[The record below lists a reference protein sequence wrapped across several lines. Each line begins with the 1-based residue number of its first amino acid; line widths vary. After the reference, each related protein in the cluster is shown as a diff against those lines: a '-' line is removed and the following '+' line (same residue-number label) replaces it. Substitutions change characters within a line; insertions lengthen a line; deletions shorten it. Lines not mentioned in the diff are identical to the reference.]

1 MDKNGLLILIFWGVF
16 ILVPMFHNDSFWSL
30 VFGTYVIFNEQISKN
45 KENNEGN
52 DSNESVSQN

>member
-45 KENNEGN
+45 KENKVEK
-52 DSNESVSQN
+52 DLNESV